1 MTAYSFDI
9 EEVKTTPPSDA
20 PRQFA
25 ALFGRRPPKRKRKR
39 TLRDMWSLVG
49 RARGKP

>member
-1 MTAYSFDI
+1 MSDYSFDI
-9 EEVKTTPPSDA
+9 EEVKTTLPSDA

-39 TLRDMWSLVG
+39 TLRAIWSLVE